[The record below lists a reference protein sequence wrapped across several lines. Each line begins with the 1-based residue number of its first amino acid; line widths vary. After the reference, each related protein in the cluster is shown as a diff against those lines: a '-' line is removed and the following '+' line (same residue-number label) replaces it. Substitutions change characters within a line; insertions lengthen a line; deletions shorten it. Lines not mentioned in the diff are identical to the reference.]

1 MMARCCVQVACLIL
15 PHMIE
20 VEFRAAFIIDQQNVD
35 IVLYMTQSH
44 CIHIIEESQIANHK
58 IALLIACRGL
68 PQERR
73 KTAIYTV
80 CSDIRIGLNST
91 SIICGRMRQ
100 ATCTQQRAII
110 QRLKAG

>member
-1 MMARCCVQVACLIL
+1 MMARCCVQVACLVL

-20 VEFRAAFIIDQQNVD
+20 VEFRATFIIDQQNVD

-44 CIHIIEESQIANHK
+44 CIHIIEEGQVANHK
-58 IALLIACRGL
+58 IALLIACRSL

-80 CSDIRIGLNST
+80 CSDIRIGLNSR
-91 SIICGRMRQ
+91 IQFKEICN
-100 ATCTQQRAII
+100 TNAIVDA
-110 QRLKAG
+110 QVQD